1 MKKLFLLLFLT
12 EICISTGLQAETAS
26 ETTVQPIGR
35 TVSLCTSSVAEA
47 STLCKYT
54 EFPVSYFYGL
64 PQINIPLYELTYNDL
79 TVPISISYHGG
90 GIKATELSGRVGL
103 GWTLNA
109 GGCIS
114 RSVCGYPDEVLI
126 NVVND
131 VPPQIRKCLI

>member
-12 EICISTGLQAETAS
+12 EICISTGLQAETLPKRLFNPRQDS
-26 ETTVQPIGR
+26 ILVYFLP
-35 TVSLCTSSVAEA
+35 SPEA

-126 NVVND
+126 M
-131 VPPQIRKCLI
+131 